1 MVALTALFFVVQ
13 IVNESLATQEY
24 LTFEMI
30 SHGRYLNDEEIASDE
45 INAKVTQ
52 KIKDLKR
59 EHLASIETTNN
70 ISSNKKLEYKNSES

>member
-45 INAKVTQ
+45 INAKVT
-52 KIKDLKR
+52 
-59 EHLASIETTNN
+59 
-70 ISSNKKLEYKNSES
+70 